1 MRATL
6 SEKERVAEGGWRV
19 GEALGEIESAKV
31 IDRCRG
37 SAEGAEDPYWKAHCF
52 ERMDEGRNVA
62 LRLKTCDFSC

>member
-6 SEKERVAEGGWRV
+6 GEKERVAEGGWRV

-37 SAEGAEDPYWKAHCF
+37 SAEGAEDRCRKAHCF
-52 ERMDEGRNVA
+52 DTMGE
-62 LRLKTCDFSC
+62 